1 MSRQSWYNRDK
12 KTMSKRLLKNLGKP
26 FRKSF
31 QRDSK
36 ESREWSKTRKQLRKI
51 EDKELEEGAE

>member
-1 MSRQSWYNRDK
+1 
-12 KTMSKRLLKNLGKP
+12 MSKRLLKNLGKP
-26 FRKSF
+26 FRRSF
-31 QRDSK
+31 QKDSK

>member
-1 MSRQSWYNRDK
+1 MSRQSWDSRDK
-12 KTMSKRLLKNLGKP
+12 KTMSKRHLRNLGKP

>member
-1 MSRQSWYNRDK
+1 
-12 KTMSKRLLKNLGKP
+12 MSKRHLRNLGKP

-36 ESREWSKTRKQLRKI
+36 ESREWSKTRKQLRKM